1 MKQYYIFHAVLPS
14 FDEEVEQER
23 KYVGSV
29 CAESLEQAY
38 QKSQNLDRH
47 WNKYAPCRS
56 TSVGDVIQ
64 EDDVDYLVAGIGFK
78 AIIQTK

>member
-1 MKQYYIFHAVLPS
+1 MKQYYIFHAVMPS
-14 FDEEVEQER
+14 FTEEPVQER

-29 CAESLEQAY
+29 CAESLEDAY
-38 QKSQNLDRH
+38 QKSQNFDRH

-64 EDDVDYLVAGIGFK
+64 EDDVDYVVAGVGFN
-78 AIIQTK
+78 AIIQL